1 MYSFNL
7 VHNLIFNILVAVIEN
22 DFCIIQ
28 LTAKKKTKN
37 GKLGL

>member
-7 VHNLIFNILVAVIEN
+7 VHNLIVNILVAMIEN

-28 LTAKKKTKN
+28 LTAKKTKN